1 MESLAHAYNILALRI
16 DEMEAYKSIVFI
28 AKDHIDIQTVC
39 DENTNR
45 IVGEWSGKD
54 VSPENEDAEAYKNS
68 VSLSDYYIWGTGW
81 SAKAAKIKK
90 MMYILVESRMF
101 NNLMT
106 ICVVL
111 NTIVLA
117 TDHHGISEEWEE
129 INNNMNFAF
138 TIIFALEM
146 ILKFIGHG
154 FTGYFRD
161 QMNYVDATV
170 VILSLF
176 EIIFLGD
183 NSSITAFRTIRVFR
197 TFRVLRVARLFRYL
211 KSMDL
216 IIRRVSDSI
225 QDFAFLALL
234 LLLFTLIFA
243 LLGM

>member
-1 MESLAHAYNILALRI
+1 
-16 DEMEAYKSIVFI
+16 
-28 AKDHIDIQTVC
+28 
-39 DENTNR
+39 
-45 IVGEWSGKD
+45 
-54 VSPENEDAEAYKNS
+54 
-68 VSLSDYYIWGTGW
+68 
-81 SAKAAKIKK
+81 
-90 MMYILVESRMF
+90 
-101 NNLMT
+101 
-106 ICVVL
+106 
-111 NTIVLA
+111 
-117 TDHHGISEEWEE
+117 
-129 INNNMNFAF
+129 
-138 TIIFALEM
+138 
-146 ILKFIGHG
+146 
-154 FTGYFRD
+154 
-161 QMNYVDATV
+161 MNYVDATV